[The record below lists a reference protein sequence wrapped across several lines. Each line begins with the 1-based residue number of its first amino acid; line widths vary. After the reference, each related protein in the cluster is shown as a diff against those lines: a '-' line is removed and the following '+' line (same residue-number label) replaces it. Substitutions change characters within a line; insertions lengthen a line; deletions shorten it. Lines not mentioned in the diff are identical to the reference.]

1 MRIFSVGEVGCLSDF
16 AFPSVSD
23 KVASGQRRERGDFI
37 QGVIFKIFTNW
48 FLTGRHQSEWMLTAS
63 NQSSPADGD
72 HDYQPWRG
80 DREVLTWMGGL
91 LGLEQCPL
99 APLVSATLLISLVAA
114 CPTGLCRR
122 CWWLQRPVGWP
133 LLTSSGY
140 RSLSW
145 LPKPHP
151 SSCWHCGPLL
161 GSALSSICPSAW
173 TCCSRGCQSPW
184 LLNNGHH
191 DSASAVSS
199 LSSWVSSWVC
209 VGTSGSCSYHP
220 G

>member
-1 MRIFSVGEVGCLSDF
+1 
-16 AFPSVSD
+16 
-23 KVASGQRRERGDFI
+23 
-37 QGVIFKIFTNW
+37 
-48 FLTGRHQSEWMLTAS
+48 
-63 NQSSPADGD
+63 
-72 HDYQPWRG
+72 
-80 DREVLTWMGGL
+80 MGGL

-114 CPTGLCRR
+114 CPTGLCRP

-184 LLNNGHH
+184 LLNNGHLEFLSLILSVCGNFWVLFISPRVEQLRKLKPCNCALPPLPLTTLP
-191 DSASAVSS
+191 DLVVQQS
-199 LSSWVSSWVC
+199 LSYYDC
-209 VGTSGSCSYHP
+209 LPDLGRDCL
-220 G
+220 